1 MPETYDTLRSVL
13 TSSFRVPEDVI
24 HPQATLEQ
32 LGLDS
37 LALTEVV
44 LILHERFAVKISSE
58 YTALDRTVAEVAD
71 HLDALRAAG
80 TRTVAPS

>member
-1 MPETYDTLRSVL
+1 MHETYDTFRSVL
-13 TSSFRVPEDVI
+13 TSSFRVPEDAI

-37 LALTEVV
+37 LALTELV
-44 LILHERFAVKISSE
+44 LILHERFGVKISKE
-58 YTALDRTVAEVAD
+58 YAAPGRTVAEVAD

-80 TRTVAPS
+80 PRTVAPS

>member
-1 MPETYDTLRSVL
+1 MPETYDTLCSVL
-13 TSSFRVPEDVI
+13 TGSFRVPEDAI

-44 LILHERFAVKISSE
+44 LILHERFAVRISSDHA
-58 YTALDRTVAEVAD
+58 ALGRTVAEVAD

-80 TRTVAPS
+80 RTAVPPS